1 MAGTRT
7 IRSATGGSPQPGR
20 FPCRVRSADGTWR
33 HVESTVSRYRD
44 AAGADRLLIT
54 ARDVSDQVALRRQ
67 LTYLT
72 FHDGLTGLPNRA
84 YVEDR
89 AKDAIDRSAA
99 EPGQPQTQAGAIF
112 IDLDGFTGV
121 NDSVGH
127 GAGDLLLAQAARRL
141 RAAVPPQDTVARW
154 GGDEF
159 AVLVESAASARGD
172 RGHRRAARR
181 GDHRRAVPG
190 GQPGYLPDGE
200 HRRGPGRRGRARA
213 PAAQRGRGH
222 VAGQGDRA
230 AGGSRSSPR
239 TCTPT
244 SCAGSRWPATCAPAI
259 TDGHAGA

>member
-1 MAGTRT
+1 MGLSELVHPEDKAASAGILR
-7 IRSATGGSPQPGR
+7 AAGSGRGPGK

-44 AAGADRLLIT
+44 TSDLDQLLIT

-89 AKDAIDRSAA
+89 AKDAIDRASAA
-99 EPGQPQTQAGAIF
+99 EPGRPPAQAGAVF

-141 RAAVPPQDTVARW
+141 RAVVPSQDTVARW

-159 AVLVESAASARGD
+159 AVLIESAASAPEIVDMAERLAGAIASQPFLVAD
-172 RGHRRAARR
+172 RQISLTASIGVAFANRAA
-181 GDHRRAVPG
+181 A
-190 GQPGYLPDGE
+190 
-200 HRRGPGRRGRARA
+200 GPPPR
-213 PAAQRGRGH
+213 PAARPPHR
-222 VAGQGDRA
+222 
-230 AGGSRSSPR
+230 
-239 TCTPT
+239 PT
-244 SCAGSRWPATCAPAI
+244 
-259 TDGHAGA
+259 